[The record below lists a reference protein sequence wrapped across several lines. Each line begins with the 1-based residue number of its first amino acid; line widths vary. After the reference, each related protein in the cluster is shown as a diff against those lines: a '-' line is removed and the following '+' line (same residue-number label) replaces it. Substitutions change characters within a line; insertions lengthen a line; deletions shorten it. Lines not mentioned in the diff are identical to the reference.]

1 MTRHVVLLLVGT
13 VLFCLGC
20 ARKLPDRPVD
30 AVGLLSIDAPGLA
43 RLIEKHRGQ
52 VVLVDFWATW
62 CGPCLELFPHTIELH
77 RELRDRRFTVIT
89 VSLDDPDNRAAVR
102 AFLVEAGATTENY
115 LASYGIGS
123 AAFDAFNIGDGS
135 LPHVQLYDRRGEPR
149 KSFSSGGKTIDPNEV
164 RRAVEELLK

>member
-89 VSLDDPDNRAAVR
+89 VSLIPSV
-102 AFLVEAGATTENY
+102 
-115 LASYGIGS
+115 SS
-123 AAFDAFNIGDGS
+123 
-135 LPHVQLYDRRGEPR
+135 RR
-149 KSFSSGGKTIDPNEV
+149 S
-164 RRAVEELLK
+164 